1 MKKYS
6 REELIEAIHRQ
17 KEAVKEAAVHYNNSV
32 YEAKRY
38 VEILEELAANLKDET
53 AEIEDSQVSLSAR
66 KKVLAQLEA
75 KLAKLNNVER
85 KRK

>member
-1 MKKYS
+1 MNKYS
-6 REELIEAIHRQ
+6 REELIEAINRQ

-75 KLAKLNNVER
+75 QLAKLNNVER